1 MNYLYTVR
9 IANWQTDKQALSDIR
24 RKVFINEQNVPED
37 LEWDEFD
44 STAHHILAVD
54 NNNNPIGTGRI
65 KPDGQIG
72 RMAVLKQWR
81 NKGIGKVILDELLK
95 IATRS
100 NYPSTYLHAQLTA
113 IKFYEKSGFLINS
126 DEFMD
131 AGIPHKTMIR
141 IYQSKPITPNDANSY
156 KDVGY

>member
-24 RKVFINEQNVPED
+24 RKVFIEEQNVPEE

-44 STAHHILAVD
+44 ETAHHILAVD
-54 NNNNPIGTGRI
+54 NNNIPIGTGRI

-72 RMAVLKQWR
+72 RMAVLKDWR
-81 NKGIGKVILDELLK
+81 NKGVGNMILKALLNQA
-95 IATRS
+95 IES
-100 NYPSTYLHAQLTA
+100 NYKKLYLHAQITA
-113 IKFYEKSGFLINS
+113 IPFYEQSGFIINS

-131 AGIPHKTMIR
+131 AGIPHRTM
-141 IYQSKPITPNDANSY
+141 SKDL
-156 KDVGY
+156 